1 MMTHNIKIILVLTCP
16 VAFALNKDKTIPETN
31 NKTVASDWEEKDK
44 KIKNPELKKLLDDL
58 KKDFIAETESLK
70 KEYKKKQNNLKE
82 EFAFKRQE
90 LIEEYRNKN
99 KKKIKPIPNSSNDNE
114 KKDINNEKKP
124 IKPIKPIKK

>member
-1 MMTHNIKIILVLTCP
+1 MMTHNIKIILVLTCL

-31 NKTVASDWEEKDK
+31 NNKTIALDWEEKDK

-99 KKKIKPIPNSSNDNE
+99 KIKPIPNSSSDNK

-124 IKPIKPIKK
+124 IKPIKK

>member
-1 MMTHNIKIILVLTCP
+1 MMNHNIKIILVLTCL
-16 VAFALNKDKTIPETN
+16 VAFSLNKDKTIPETNN

-99 KKKIKPIPNSSNDNE
+99 KIKPIPNSSNDNK

-124 IKPIKPIKK
+124 IKPIKK

>member
-1 MMTHNIKIILVLTCP
+1 MMTHNIKIILVLTCL
-16 VAFALNKDKTIPETN
+16 VAFALNKDKTIPETNN

-99 KKKIKPIPNSSNDNE
+99 KIKPIPNSSNDNK

-124 IKPIKPIKK
+124 IKPIKK

>member
-1 MMTHNIKIILVLTCP
+1 MIMMTHNIKIILVLTCL
-16 VAFALNKDKTIPETN
+16 VAFALNKDKTIPETNN

-99 KKKIKPIPNSSNDNE
+99 KIKPIPNSSNDNK

-124 IKPIKPIKK
+124 IKPIKK

>member
-1 MMTHNIKIILVLTCP
+1 MMTHNIKIILVLTCL
-16 VAFALNKDKTIPETN
+16 VAFALNKDKTIPETNN

-70 KEYKKKQNNLKE
+70 KEYKNKQNNLKE

-124 IKPIKPIKK
+124 IKPVKK